1 MLNSSFFND
10 TYELTSQ
17 QLSQAYTLFNSQ
29 GIGSLSVEIRK
40 IRPELF
46 KEPDLDKIISEIY

>member
-17 QLSQAYTLFNSQ
+17 QLSQAYTLFNIQ